1 MATTMPRIIGFYSY
15 KGGVGRSLAL
25 AHSAVELARR
35 GRKVLIVDLDLEAPG
50 QHCTGLFHDQ
60 FVSGGAQ
67 TRGFLDFAWAY
78 RQRMD
83 EGLPDLR
90 LFLALSSVSL
100 SEAEKEPG
108 GEIYLLPAGN
118 MLDADLYRVSLST
131 FDWNTALSDGGG
143 GFGLTRHLL
152 AECERLGFDDVL
164 VDSRTG
170 DADPFYVVAL
180 ELADILVMASSY
192 NRQNLLGTQ
201 AQWELLRRYPEER
214 QPKRIILVGSPK
226 PSDIGEDF
234 WASRIRPL
242 AQHLPDFEF
251 ELPYQQRLALSEDLL
266 NLSPSAADDYTR
278 EIRSLVAAFDK
289 SQDKNQELPAAAL
302 VNPFSVIRADYAS
315 SKDLIRFFVDPGE
328 AVTRALLDFMPVM
341 VFGNR
346 GTGKTML
353 AKHYSFETH
362 ADRLNRTPRAEDL
375 PERIGLYLRF
385 DIDLLNAFN
394 NRDEALKPDF
404 NLLFAN
410 FFDILVMRKALSA
423 LETFGG
429 LGAWCDAKQLFT
441 VLLLEFDE
449 ESPLPEQLTYKG
461 FNDYIDKHFSKI
473 RRYLNNP
480 GGRTCPVKLQGNI
493 LLKLLVEALLRYE
506 RHGFGKRWFAVMVDE
521 VEHFETY
528 QQAVLN
534 SRIKQ
539 IKHSDRVTYRY
550 FLRHEGLRTR
560 NTRAGVD
567 QIIQESH
574 DFRTIKLDEGIQGEH
589 FERHLHDVASRQL
602 ELQPQLGQI
611 RLGVAE
617 RQIKGLFAT
626 LSPEDE
632 ARRVD
637 KGRKEDEL
645 REWLL
650 KKHKNLCPRF
660 LEWQDR
666 ELSVLRKVVGVIL
679 LNQGKSAEEI
689 VRHFEAWDDR
699 ARDWYHNYHRAGLH
713 WLCRLYRTNKIYAGL
728 DQIMLLSGD
737 NVRYFLEYCR
747 AIVDAWIA
755 AANDDGTAPVL
766 PVPVE
771 IQNRAIRAR
780 AQFYIDDLRGKPRWA
795 GQMLNL
801 VKRLGNIFEAAHAS
815 PRQSQF
821 EINHFSI
828 ADYDP
833 ARHSELEKWLR
844 ECRMEN
850 VLLRRPGNKQKS
862 LADDRL
868 DDWVLHPC
876 FTPYFN
882 ISPRRKKK
890 LDGLRSAELKILF
903 DGDEADFKALQSRYE
918 KKFLEIKSEDA
929 EESTANMSLFDNE
942 TY

>member
-1 MATTMPRIIGFYSY
+1 MASMPRIIGFYSY

-25 AHSAVELARR
+25 AHCAVELARQ
-35 GRKVLIVDLDLEAPG
+35 GRKVLIIDLDLEAPG

-60 FVSGGAQ
+60 FVTGGAQ
-67 TRGFLDFAWAY
+67 AKGFLDFAHAY
-78 RQRMD
+78 GQRM
-83 EGLPDLR
+83 EHGLPDLR
-90 LFLALSSVSL
+90 QFLALSSVNL
-100 SEAEKEPG
+100 NEAKQESA

-118 MLDADLYRVSLST
+118 LLDADHYRESLGH
-131 FDWNTALSDGGG
+131 FDWNTALSAGAG

-180 ELADILVMASSY
+180 ELADILVMVSSY

-201 AQWELLRRYPEER
+201 AQWDLLGRYPEER
-214 QPKRIILVGSPK
+214 RPKRIILVGSPK

-234 WASRIRPL
+234 WSSRIRPL
-242 AQHLPDFEF
+242 APYLPDFEV

-266 NLSPSAADDYTR
+266 NLSPSASDEYTR
-278 EIRSLVAAFDK
+278 EIRGLVAAFNTA
-289 SQDKNQELPAAAL
+289 QDTNQEWLAAAL

-362 ADRLNRTPRAEDL
+362 ADRLNHSPRADDL
-375 PERIGLYLRF
+375 PQRIGLYLRF

-394 NRDEALKPDF
+394 TCDEALRPDF

-410 FFDILVMRKALSA
+410 FFDILVMRKALAA

-429 LGAWCDAKQLFT
+429 LEAWCDARQLFT

-449 ESPLPEQLTYKG
+449 ESPPPEQLTYKG
-461 FNDYIDKHFSKI
+461 FNDYVDQHFFKI

-480 GGRTCPVKLQGNI
+480 GGRSCPVKLQGNI
-493 LLKLLVEALLRYE
+493 LLKLLVEALLRDE
-506 RHGFGKRWFAVMVDE
+506 RRGFGERWFAVMVDE

-528 QQAVLN
+528 QQVVLN

-539 IKHSDRVTYRY
+539 IEHSDRVTYRY

-560 NTRAGVD
+560 NTRAGED

-611 RLGVAE
+611 RLGVAK
-617 RQIKGLFAT
+617 RQIKGLFAS
-626 LSPEDE
+626 LSPEEE

-645 REWLL
+645 RVWLL

-679 LNQGKSAEEI
+679 LNQGKPAEDI

-747 AIVDAWIA
+747 AIVDEWIA
-755 AANDDGTAPVL
+755 AASTDAITPTL
-766 PVPVE
+766 PISVE
-771 IQNRAIRAR
+771 IQDRAIRAR

-795 GQMLNL
+795 GQMLIL
-801 VKRLGNIFEAAHAS
+801 VKRLGNLFEAAHAS

-833 ARHSELEKWLR
+833 ARHPELEKWLR

-850 VLLRRPGNKQKS
+850 VLLRRPGSKQKS
-862 LADDRL
+862 LANDRP

-876 FTPYFN
+876 FAPYFN

-890 LDGLRSAELKILF
+890 LDDLHSADLRVLF
-903 DGDEADFKALQSRYE
+903 DGDEAQYKALQSRYE
-918 KKFLEIKSEDA
+918 KKFSEIKPEDA
-929 EESTANMSLFDNE
+929 EESSADMSLFDHDAD
-942 TY
+942 